1 MLAGRRLVFT
11 IILGLV
17 AASAAVSARVA
28 EAQSLPAIPQSL
40 LDQLQRQ
47 QGGDSNEISV
57 QQPLSTGQ
65 DRNGTGQ
72 NGQNGLNTQQN
83 PYGVG
88 NGQSNA
94 LNQSQFV
101 QSLPATPLERDY
113 SSRAST
119 QLRLFGRDLF
129 SRPTFG
135 ATGMVTGAIRDT
147 YVMGFGDEIVATLR
161 GQVSRTYRTRVGR
174 DGQVVLPDLPPVPAV
189 GRSFG
194 DFRTDLDAVVK
205 RSYVN
210 TDAFVSL
217 GEVRRITVLVTGEVK
232 NPGQAQLSAF
242 GTVVDALSGQLT
254 QGASLRN
261 VTLTRDGQTKTL
273 DLYALLTT
281 TKSDI
286 DIKLTEGDQIS
297 VAPLGATIAVAGDI
311 ARPAI
316 YEIPRGGIAT
326 RALVDLAGGF
336 LRPAGNRLIR
346 VSFDASGRQR
356 TTEIQENARVT
367 LQPGDLLMVGKREDI
382 QVDQVSLF
390 GRVRVPG
397 ERALAQAH
405 SVRALIGN
413 GTSFG
418 LDPYL
423 PLAVLITVDPVSQ
436 VRHMESVDLAAVLS
450 GTRDY
455 PLHSLDTLIV
465 LGKDDVAYLS
475 SSDVQSVLVGQ
486 TPPSLLANRP
496 LVAGESALIQRS
508 EPGLIASTTDGRPSF
523 WQQQGSQAQSA
534 QQSGQSSLPQMQQRQ
549 VDAYDINGQPL
560 QPQNVAPVYT
570 DPYLVSSWPR
580 STNDPGVDADPQPF
594 DQNGSPLPRPMA
606 RLPERRG
613 CPALQELASIVQSD
627 SGGRFNNAV
636 QLASNG
642 ASGVITQSVL
652 PCPTIMGRYPDLL
665 PFLVEHAITV
675 RGEVRRPGIY
685 PVGEATL
692 AEVEQAAGGVTR
704 AADFK
709 NIEVSHFTIDGA
721 QGRANVDRQTL
732 SLARADFARV
742 PLFTGDVV
750 HFNSVYDRRDT
761 GPVVLA
767 GEFKQAGLF
776 DIRRG
781 EKLSEVVRRA
791 GGLTDD
797 AYPYGAVLTRVSAQ
811 RTEQEGLDRSVRQVD
826 AGLTAAV
833 ANASSAT
840 ASSSASTI
848 ASLQA
853 AVTELKAT
861 KPVGRVVFEADP
873 TTLASRPDLDIIL
886 EPGDKISMPKRPSSV
901 AVTGD
906 VLNPSSQQFEPGLSP
921 QEYVRRAGGYLQTAD
936 EDHVFIVLPNGAAE
950 PVSSSMWNFSKTAV
964 PPGST
969 IVVPRDLSPDT
980 LSVIRDVTQVL
991 SQIAIT
997 AASLAVINN

>member
-1 MLAGRRLVFT
+1 MLAGRRVVFT
-11 IILGLV
+11 IILGLSV
-17 AASAAVSARVA
+17 AVSSILSGTAA
-28 EAQSLPAIPQSL
+28 AQNLPAVPQSL

-47 QGGDSNEISV
+47 QGGGNGEIPV
-57 QQPLSTGQ
+57 QQPLPYGQ

-72 NGQNGLNTQQN
+72 NGQNGRQNPSGAGTQQN
-83 PYGVG
+83 QYDAASR
-88 NGQSNA
+88 GQFSTLPPTA
-94 LNQSQFV
+94 LEQ
-101 QSLPATPLERDY
+101 DY
-113 SSRAST
+113 SARAST

-129 SRPTFG
+129 ARPTIYPP
-135 ATGMVTGAIRDT
+135 ASSVTGAVRDS
-147 YVMGFGDEIVATLR
+147 YVMGFGDEIVVTLR

-174 DGQVVLPDLPPVPAV
+174 DGQVVLPDLPPVSAV

-210 TDAFVSL
+210 TDSFVSL
-217 GEVRRITVLVTGEVK
+217 GEVRQITVLVTGEVK
-232 NPGQAQLSAF
+232 TPGQKGLGAF
-242 GTVVDALSGQLT
+242 ATVVDALGGELA

-261 VTLTRDGQTKTL
+261 VTLTRDGQSRTIDLYGLLTATKT
-273 DLYALLTT
+273 DL
-281 TKSDI
+281 
-286 DIKLTEGDQIS
+286 DIKLVEGDQIS
-297 VAPLGATIAVAGDI
+297 VAPLGATVAIAGDI

-326 RALVDLAGGF
+326 RSLVDLAGGF

-356 TTEIQENARVT
+356 TTEIEENGRVT
-367 LQPGDLLMVGKREDI
+367 LAPGDLLLVAKREDI
-382 QVDQVSLF
+382 QVDQVSLY

-397 ERALAQAH
+397 ERALAQAR
-405 SVRALIGN
+405 SVRTLIGN
-413 GTSFG
+413 GTTLG

-423 PLAVLITVDPVSQ
+423 PLAVLLTVDPVSQ
-436 VRHMESVDLAAVLS
+436 VRHMESVDLAAVLG

-465 LGKDDVAYLS
+465 LGKDDVNYLS
-475 SSDVQSVLVGQ
+475 SSDVQAVLVGQ
-486 TPPSLLANRP
+486 TPPSLLAGRP
-496 LVAGESALIQRS
+496 LNAGESVLIQR
-508 EPGLIASTTDGRPSF
+508 GGSTGSGTRPPVAQQPLQGQIPT
-523 WQQQGSQAQSA
+523 QQQAPVGAF
-534 QQSGQSSLPQMQQRQ
+534 
-549 VDAYDINGQPL
+549 DANGQPL
-560 QPQNVAPVYT
+560 SSQFVESPVYS

-580 STNDPGVDADPQPF
+580 GTNDPSVDADPQPF
-594 DQNGSPLPRPMA
+594 DQNGPVSPRSTS
-606 RLPERRG
+606 RLASRRG

-627 SGGRFNNAV
+627 DSGRFTNAV
-636 QLASNG
+636 QLATSN
-642 ASGVITQSVL
+642 STDLFTQSVL

-692 AEVEQAAGGVTR
+692 AEIAQAAGGVTK

-732 SLARADFARV
+732 SLALADFARV

-750 HFNSVYDRRDT
+750 HFNSVYNRRDT

-781 EKLSEVVRRA
+781 EKLSELIRRA

-797 AYPYGAVLTRVSAQ
+797 AYPYGAVLTRLSAQ
-811 RTEQEGLDRSVRQVD
+811 RTEQDGLDRSVRQVD

-833 ANASSAT
+833 ANASSANANST
-840 ASSSASTI
+840 QSTI

-853 AVTELKAT
+853 ALSELKST
-861 KPVGRVVFEADP
+861 KPIGRVVFEADP
-873 TTLASRPDLDIIL
+873 ATLASRPDLDIIV
-886 EPGDKISMPKRPSSV
+886 EPGDRITMPKRPSSV

-906 VLNPSSQQFEPGLSP
+906 VLNPSSQQFAGGLSP
-921 QEYVRRAGGYLQTAD
+921 AEYIKRAGGYLQTAD
-936 EDHVFIVLPNGAAE
+936 EDHVFVVLPNGAAE
-950 PVSSSMWNFSKTAV
+950 PVSSSMWNFSKVAV

-980 LSVIRDVTQVL
+980 LSLIRDVTQVL
-991 SQIAIT
+991 SQVAIT

>member
-1 MLAGRRLVFT
+1 MLAGRRVVFT
-11 IILGLV
+11 IILGLSV
-17 AASAAVSARVA
+17 AVSGALPGTVG
-28 EAQSLPAIPQSL
+28 AQNLPAVPQSL

-47 QGGDSNEISV
+47 QGGDNGEISV
-57 QQPLSTGQ
+57 QQPLSTTQ
-65 DRNGTGQ
+65 NRNGAGQ
-72 NGQNGLNTQQN
+72 NGNQN
-83 PYGVG
+83 PYG
-88 NGQSNA
+88 NA
-94 LNQSQFV
+94 ALQNQYDARTSV
-101 QSLPATPLERDY
+101 PPLPSTALERDY
-113 SSRAST
+113 SARAST

-129 SRPTFG
+129 AQPVFG

-147 YVMGFGDEIVATLR
+147 YVMGFGDEIVVTLR

-210 TDAFVSL
+210 TDSFVSL
-217 GEVRRITVLVTGEVK
+217 GEVRQITVLVTGEVK
-232 NPGQAQLSAF
+232 TPGQKGLGAF
-242 GTVVDALSGQLT
+242 ATVVDALSGELA

-261 VTLTRDGQTKTL
+261 VTLTRDGQSRTI
-273 DLYALLTT
+273 DLYGLLTA
-281 TKSDI
+281 TKADL
-286 DIKLTEGDQIS
+286 DIKLVEGDQIS
-297 VAPLGATIAVAGDI
+297 VAPLGATVAVAGDI

-326 RALVDLAGGF
+326 RSLVDLAGGF

-356 TTEIQENARVT
+356 TTEIEENGRVT
-367 LQPGDLLMVGKREDI
+367 LAPGDLLLVGKREDI
-382 QVDQVSLF
+382 QVDQVSLY

-405 SVRALIGN
+405 SVRVLIGN
-413 GTSFG
+413 GTTLG

-436 VRHMESVDLAAVLS
+436 VRHMESVDLAAVLA

-475 SSDVQSVLVGQ
+475 SSDVQAVLTGQ
-486 TPPSLLANRP
+486 TPPSLLAGRP
-496 LVAGESALIQRS
+496 LNAGESVLIQR
-508 EPGLIASTTDGRPSF
+508 GDGGGSATAAAARVPF
-523 WQQQGSQAQSA
+523 NQGQSA
-534 QQSGQSSLPQMQQRQ
+534 QSQGLSQQQ
-549 VDAYDINGQPL
+549 VEAFDANGQPL
-560 QPQNVAPVYT
+560 PAQSVSPVYG

-580 STNDPGVDADPQPF
+580 GSNDPSVDADPQPF
-594 DQNGSPLPRPMA
+594 DQNGPTTPRAMA
-606 RLPERRG
+606 RLSPRRG

-627 SGGRFNNAV
+627 DSGRFTNAV
-636 QLASNG
+636 QLAM
-642 ASGVITQSVL
+642 SGPAGLYTQSVL
-652 PCPTIMGRYPDLL
+652 PCPAIMGRYPDLL
-665 PFLVEHAITV
+665 PFLVEHALTV

-692 AEVEQAAGGVTR
+692 AEVEQAAGGTTR

-732 SLARADFARV
+732 SLTLADFARV

-767 GEFKQAGLF
+767 GEFKQSGLF

-781 EKLSEVVRRA
+781 EKLSELIRRA

-797 AYPYGAVLTRVSAQ
+797 AYPYGAVLTRLSAQ
-811 RTEQEGLDRSVRQVD
+811 KTEQDGLDRSVRQVD

-833 ANASSAT
+833 ANASSANANST
-840 ASSSASTI
+840 QSTI

-853 AVTELKAT
+853 ALSELKST
-861 KPVGRVVFEADP
+861 KPIGRVVFEADP
-873 TTLASRPDLDIIL
+873 TTLSSRPDLDIIV
-886 EPGDKISMPKRPSSV
+886 EPGDRITMPKRPSSV

-906 VLNPSSQQFEPGLSP
+906 VLNPSSQQFEAGLSP
-921 QEYVRRAGGYLQTAD
+921 AEYIKRAGGYLQTAD
-936 EDHVFIVLPNGAAE
+936 EDHVFVVLPNGAAE
-950 PVSSSMWNFSKTAV
+950 PVSSSMWNFSRVAV

-980 LSVIRDVTQVL
+980 LSLIRDVTQVL
-991 SQIAIT
+991 SQVAIT